1 MLYSMYPSSFSQAS
15 ANKLDILLAPEPPT
29 PETSSASMAQAAAAQ
44 AAAAQAALEAEEACR
59 EAERRLAQMWM
70 DKDSGFEKGWW
81 MVGIWMVINDSWW
94 LMMINDG

>member
-44 AAAAQAALEAEEACR
+44 AALEAEEACR

-70 DKDSGFEKGWW
+70 DKDSGFEKGW
-81 MVGIWMVINDSWW
+81 
-94 LMMINDG
+94 